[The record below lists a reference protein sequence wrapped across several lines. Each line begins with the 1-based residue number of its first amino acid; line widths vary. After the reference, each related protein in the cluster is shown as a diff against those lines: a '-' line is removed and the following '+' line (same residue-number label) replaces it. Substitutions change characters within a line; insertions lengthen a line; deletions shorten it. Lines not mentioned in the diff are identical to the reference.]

1 MAAFTPEAIKS
12 MLDESGLP
20 VSCGPFPDVPGQSS
34 PPPPFILY
42 DLEEDDFYA
51 DNKNYIHAA
60 VLVVELYTR
69 GREFPREIAL
79 EAVFREHGLAW
90 GKDTDRMEKERL
102 YVATYEIGV
111 ILSG

>member
-1 MAAFTPEAIKS
+1 MAAFTPEAVKA

-20 VSCGPFPDVPGQSS
+20 VSCGPFPDVPGHSS

-42 DLEEDDFYA
+42 DLEEDDFHA
-51 DNKNYIHAA
+51 DNVNYVRAA

-69 GREFPREIAL
+69 TREFPRENAL
-79 EAVFREHGLAW
+79 ESVFREHGMGW
-90 GKDTDRMEKERL
+90 GKDTDWMKKERL
-102 YVATYEIGV
+102 HVTTYEIGV